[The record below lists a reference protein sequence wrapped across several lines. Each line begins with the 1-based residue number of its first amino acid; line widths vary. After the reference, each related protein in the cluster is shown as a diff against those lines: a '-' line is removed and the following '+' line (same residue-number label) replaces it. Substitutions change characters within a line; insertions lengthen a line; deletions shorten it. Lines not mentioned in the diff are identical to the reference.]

1 MSETKRVHIEMAPF
15 ITAWE
20 QSESIKEVADKLG
33 IKATS
38 VMARASKY
46 RGEPLNIPLKQM
58 ARSGGAKLNIDSAK
72 ELIAQ
77 LRGKTLDD
85 VNVEVTTLKAKHEAK
100 IARAEAKV
108 EMPAENTGETS

>member
-1 MSETKRVHIEMAPF
+1 MSDSKRVRVEMTPF

-33 IKATS
+33 IKVTS

-58 ARSGGAKLNIDSAK
+58 ARSGGAKLDIDSAK
-72 ELIAQ
+72 ALIAQ
-77 LRGKTLDD
+77 LRGKTLED

-100 IARAEAKV
+100 ATKA
-108 EMPAENTGETS
+108 